1 MLPPKEEVQEV
12 LLFTEI
18 LFNKVCDVLEIE
30 SEKTRKKGEKRQ
42 KKQKKKKKKKKKKE
56 KKKKK
61 GRDRKSV
68 V

>member
-30 SEKTRKKGEKRQ
+30 SDEVKK
-42 KKQKKKKKKKKKKE
+42 
-56 KKKKK
+56 
-61 GRDRKSV
+61 
-68 V
+68 